1 MENSRLN
8 AAALSGGRFLPIWFR
23 QRLPDPAALVRMR
36 TLLRNTGLRTVC
48 TGAHCPNLGQ
58 CWEKGHATF
67 MILGETCTRSCRFC
81 AVSGSGPLQPPD
93 ENEPVQ
99 VARAVR
105 ELGLCYVVITSVTRD
120 DLPDEGAGHFAR
132 VVGHIRSLCPQVIV
146 EVLIPDFSARRE
158 CLKAV
163 AESGAHVIG
172 HNIETVRRLSVMVR
186 SRADH
191 DRSLQVLSLARNMAP
206 QAVIK
211 SGLMAGMGETDEEIF
226 SAFDELKA
234 AGCDMVTVGQYLS
247 PGNIQRHVPVARFVA
262 PDIFETYRQ
271 EGLKRGLRAMTC
283 GPLVRSS
290 YLAEESYRSCQEGI
304 KA

>member
-1 MENSRLN
+1 
-8 AAALSGGRFLPIWFR
+8 
-23 QRLPDPAALVRMR
+23 
-36 TLLRNTGLRTVC
+36 
-48 TGAHCPNLGQ
+48 
-58 CWEKGHATF
+58 

-81 AVSGSGPLQPPD
+81 AVSNKGPLLPPD
-93 ENEPVQ
+93 ENEPAQ
-99 VARAVR
+99 VARAVSR
-105 ELGLCYVVITSVTRD
+105 LALRYVVITSVTRD

-132 VVGHIRSLCPQVIV
+132 VVGHVRSLCPHVIV
-146 EVLIPDFSARRE
+146 EVLIPDFSARRQ
-158 CLKAV
+158 CLQVV

-172 HNIETVRRLSVMVR
+172 HNIETVRRLSVLVR
-186 SRADH
+186 SRAEH
-191 DRSLQVLSLARNMAP
+191 ERSLQVLRLVRDLAP

-234 AGCDMVTVGQYLS
+234 AGCDMLTVGQYLS
-247 PGNIQRHVPVARFVA
+247 PGDIQRHIPVARFVS
-262 PDIFETYRQ
+262 PDVFEVYRQ
-271 EGLKRGLRAMTC
+271 EGLNKGFRAMTC